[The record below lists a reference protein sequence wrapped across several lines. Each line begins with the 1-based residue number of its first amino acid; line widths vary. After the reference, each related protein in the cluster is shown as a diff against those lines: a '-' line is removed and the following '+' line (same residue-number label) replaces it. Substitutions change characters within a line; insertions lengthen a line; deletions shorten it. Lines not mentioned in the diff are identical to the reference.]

1 MIVEYFE
8 DILVVEFKNRGMI
21 DVTLEHGFPAA
32 RHQSPAEGIA
42 IVTTST
48 ITICFFL
55 L

>member
-21 DVTLEHGFPAA
+21 DVTLELGFPAA
-32 RHQSPAEGIA
+32 RHQSPAEGI
-42 IVTTST
+42 VTSII